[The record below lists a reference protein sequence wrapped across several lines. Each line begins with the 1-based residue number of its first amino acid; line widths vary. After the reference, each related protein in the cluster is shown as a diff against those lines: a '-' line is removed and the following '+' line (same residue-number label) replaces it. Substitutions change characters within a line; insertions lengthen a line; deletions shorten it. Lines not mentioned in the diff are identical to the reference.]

1 MAATVAVITDS
12 TASLPADLAARRG
25 IRVVPLRVAAGGL
38 ASDDGPAAL
47 SGALGAEVRRGAR
60 LSTASPAPAAF
71 AAAYAAAAAAG
82 AEAAV
87 SVHLSAGLSGT
98 VNSATLAAAQA
109 PVPVRVIDSRSLG
122 MGLGFA
128 ALAAAQAAG
137 AGGTLDDVA
146 AAAAGRAARLRSFF
160 VLDTLDQLS
169 AGGRLDPGFPGAGS
183 GLTVRPLLHL
193 ADGKVA
199 VLEKLRTTSA
209 AVRRL
214 EEVAAEAAAG
224 QPVDLAV
231 QYLGDRERAAALAGR
246 LERLVPHAR
255 HRYLAEAGP
264 VILAHT
270 GPGMLGVVVAPY

>member
-1 MAATVAVITDS
+1 MTAAVAVVTDS
-12 TASLPADLAARRG
+12 TACLPADLVASSG

-38 ASDDGPAAL
+38 VSDDGPAAL
-47 SGALGAEVRRGAR
+47 SGALEAELRRGAR

-82 AEAAV
+82 AEAVV
-87 SVHLSAGLSGT
+87 SVHVSAGLSGT
-98 VNSATLAAAQA
+98 VNSATLAAAGA

-122 MGLGFA
+122 MGLGIV
-128 ALAAAQAAG
+128 ALAAAAAAG
-137 AGGTLDDVA
+137 DGRELGDVA
-146 AAAAGRAARLRSFF
+146 AVATGRAARLRSFF
-160 VLDTLDQLS
+160 VLDTPDQLS

-183 GLTVRPLLHL
+183 GLTVRLLLHL
-193 ADGKVA
+193 AEGKVA

-214 EEVAAEAAAG
+214 EEVAAESAAG

-231 QYLGDRERAAALAGR
+231 QYLGDRERAVALAGR
-246 LERLVPHAR
+246 LERLIPYAR

-270 GPGMLGVVVAPY
+270 GPGMLGVVIAPY

>member
-1 MAATVAVITDS
+1 MAAAVAVVTDS
-12 TASLPADLAARRG
+12 TACLPPDLLASSG
-25 IRVVPLRVAAGGL
+25 VRVVPLRVTAGGL
-38 ASDDGPAAL
+38 VFDDGPAVL
-47 SGALGAEVRRGAR
+47 SGALEAELRRGAR

-71 AAAYAAAAAAG
+71 AAVYAAVAVAG
-82 AEAAV
+82 AEAVV

-128 ALAAAQAAG
+128 ALAAAEAAD

-214 EEVAAEAAAG
+214 EEAATESAAG

-231 QYLGDRERAAALAGR
+231 QYLGDRERATALAGR
-246 LERLVPHAR
+246 LERLIPHAR

>member
-1 MAATVAVITDS
+1 MSS
-12 TASLPADLAARRG
+12 TKNERSRAAR
-25 IRVVPLRVAAGGL
+25 P
-38 ASDDGPAAL
+38 
-47 SGALGAEVRRGAR
+47 
-60 LSTASPAPAAF
+60 
-71 AAAYAAAAAAG
+71 
-82 AEAAV
+82 
-87 SVHLSAGLSGT
+87 
-98 VNSATLAAAQA
+98 AAAQA

-128 ALAAAQAAG
+128 ALAAAEAAD

-214 EEVAAEAAAG
+214 EEAATESAAG

-246 LERLVPHAR
+246 LKRLIPHAR

>member
-1 MAATVAVITDS
+1 MAAAVAVVTDS
-12 TASLPADLAARRG
+12 TACLPPDLLASSG
-25 IRVVPLRVAAGGL
+25 VRVVPLRVTAGGL
-38 ASDDGPAAL
+38 VFDDGPAVL
-47 SGALGAEVRRGAR
+47 SGALEAELRRGAR

-71 AAAYAAAAAAG
+71 AAVYAAVAVAG

-128 ALAAAQAAG
+128 ALAAAEAAD

-160 VLDTLDQLS
+160 VLDTLGQLS

-193 ADGKVA
+193 AEGKVA
-199 VLEKLRTTSA
+199 VLEKFRTTSA

-214 EEVAAEAAAG
+214 EEAAAEAAAG

-246 LERLVPHAR
+246 LKRLIPHAR

>member
-1 MAATVAVITDS
+1 MTAGVAVVTDS
-12 TASLPADLAARRG
+12 TACLPPDLLASSG
-25 IRVVPLRVAAGGL
+25 VRVVPLRVTAGGL
-38 ASDDGPAAL
+38 VSDDGPAAL
-47 SGALGAEVRRGAR
+47 SGALAAELRRGAR

-82 AEAAV
+82 AEAVV
-87 SVHLSAGLSGT
+87 SVHVSAGLSGT
-98 VNSATLAAAQA
+98 VNSATLAAAEA

-128 ALAAAQAAG
+128 ALAAAEAAG
-137 AGGTLDDVA
+137 AGGMLDDVA
-146 AAAAGRAARLRSFF
+146 AAAASRAARLRSFF
-160 VLDTLDQLS
+160 VLDRLDQLA

-193 ADGKVA
+193 AGGKVA
-199 VLEKLRTTSA
+199 VLEKLRTPSA

-214 EEVAAEAAAG
+214 EEAAAEAAVG
-224 QPVDLAV
+224 QRVDLAV
-231 QYLGDRERAAALAGR
+231 QYLGDRERAVALASR
-246 LERLVPHAR
+246 LERLIPQAR

>member
-1 MAATVAVITDS
+1 MAAGVAVVTDS
-12 TASLPADLAARRG
+12 TACLPPDLLASSG
-25 IRVVPLRVAAGGL
+25 VRVVPLRVTAG
-38 ASDDGPAAL
+38 AVVSDDGPAAL
-47 SGALGAEVRRGAR
+47 SGALEAELLRGAR

-82 AEAAV
+82 AEGAV

-128 ALAAAQAAG
+128 ALAAAEAAG

-214 EEVAAEAAAG
+214 EEAATESAAG

-231 QYLGDRERAAALAGR
+231 QYLGDRERGAALAGR
-246 LERLVPHAR
+246 LERLIPYAR